1 MSVEC
6 KLLIGFLTTVCF
18 ISLILLIVKEKRKW
32 YNKIMKDI
40 INTFISILGT
50 TFVYIY
56 GGFDVA
62 LQCLI
67 IAIILDYLTGLI
79 KSYINKSLSSSI
91 GFKGILKKI
100 GILILVALAVLVD
113 KITGETGAIRTLVIY
128 YFVANE
134 GLSIIEN
141 LGEAGLPIP
150 SNLKN
155 ALDSLKDKNN

>member
-6 KLLIGFLTTVCF
+6 KLLIGFLTSVCF
-18 ISLILLIVKEKRKW
+18 ITLILLIVKEKRKW

-56 GGFDVA
+56 GGLDVA

-67 IAIILDYLTGLI
+67 ISIILDYLTGLI

-113 KITGETGAIRTLVIY
+113 RITGETGSIRTLVIY

>member
-6 KLLIGFLTTVCF
+6 KLLIGFLTSVCF

-56 GGFDVA
+56 GGLDVA

-67 IAIILDYLTGLI
+67 ISIILDYLTGLI

-113 KITGETGAIRTLVIY
+113 RITGETGSIRTLVIY

>member
-6 KLLIGFLTTVCF
+6 KLLIGFLTSVCF

-56 GGFDVA
+56 GGLDVA

-113 KITGETGAIRTLVIY
+113 RITGETGSIRTLVIY

>member
-6 KLLIGFLTTVCF
+6 KLLIGFLLSVCF

-40 INTFISILGT
+40 INTFISVLGT

-56 GGFDVA
+56 GGLDVA

-113 KITGETGAIRTLVIY
+113 RITGETGTIRTLVIY